1 MMCGKPVIA
10 TNIRGCREE
19 VVHGE
24 TGLLVRPKD
33 VGDLVRAMEKLLSDS
48 ELSRRMGEKGRER
61 ALALFDE
68 RLVLERQINTYKLAS
83 RDLKGQ

>member
-1 MMCGKPVIA
+1 MCGKPVIA

-33 VGDLVRAMEKLLSDS
+33 VGDLARAIEALASDP
-48 ELSRRMGEKGRER
+48 ELARAMGEKGRAR
-61 ALALFDE
+61 ALLFYDE
-68 RLVLERQINTYKLAS
+68 KFVLERLIDAYKMAVE
-83 RDLKGQ
+83 GI